1 MPGDQIEPG
10 RRRRDSS
17 ATRTA
22 ILEAATRHFAC
33 KGYGHA
39 GAREIATDAG
49 VTAAMINRYFG
60 SKEGLFA
67 EVIER
72 AFDIRELIEGDRATL
87 ADRLAR
93 IMVYGRPDAPDSGRT
108 PLLLLLRAA
117 TEPAA
122 AELLRAKLEENN
134 LPLLADRLGGPDAGT
149 RAGLIIAQLTG
160 FAILYQ
166 MIQPKELADADREQ
180 LVARLTESL
189 AVCIGEPPRP
199 SRDRPCG

>member
-1 MPGDQIEPG
+1 M
-10 RRRRDSS
+10 
-17 ATRTA
+17 
-22 ILEAATRHFAC
+22 
-33 KGYGHA
+33 
-39 GAREIATDAG
+39 DAG

-93 IMVYGRPDAPDSGRT
+93 VMVYGRPGAPDSGRT

-122 AELLRAKLEENN
+122 AELLRARLEGEN
-134 LPLLADRLGGPDAGT
+134 LPLLAERLGGPDAGT
-149 RAGLIIAQLTG
+149 RAGLIIAHLTG

-166 MIQPKELADADREQ
+166 MIRPKELADADREG
-180 LVARLTESL
+180 LVARLSESL
-189 AVCIGEPPRP
+189 AVWIG
-199 SRDRPCG
+199 

>member
-1 MPGDQIEPG
+1 MMSEERCEPAQ
-10 RRRRDSS
+10 RRRDSS
-17 ATRTA
+17 ATRLA

-39 GAREIATDAG
+39 GAREIAMDAG

-93 IMVYGRPDAPDSGRT
+93 VMVYGRPGAPDSGRT

-122 AELLRAKLEENN
+122 AELLRARLEGEN
-134 LPLLADRLGGPDAGT
+134 LPLLAERLGGTDAGT
-149 RAGLIIAQLTG
+149 RAGLIIAHLTG

-166 MIQPKELADADREQ
+166 MIRPKELADADREG
-180 LVARLTESL
+180 LVARLSESL
-189 AVCIGEPPRP
+189 AVWIG
-199 SRDRPCG
+199 